1 MVNEYIR
8 KLAGEDFTAKDLRT
22 WCGTLVAL
30 TAIAEN
36 GIETSGDSKKK
47 VIAILDKVSEQL
59 GNTRTVCKK
68 YYVHPSLL
76 ELYETGK
83 LDKWLSK
90 KNNTAKNE
98 NGLSPIEKTL
108 VNILESL

>member
-1 MVNEYIR
+1 M
-8 KLAGEDFTAKDLRT
+8 A
-22 WCGTLVAL
+22 AL
-30 TAIAEN
+30 TAITEN
-36 GIETSGDSKKK
+36 GIVTEGDSKKK
-47 VIAILDKVSEQL
+47 VIAVLDKVSEQL

-76 ELYETGK
+76 ELYEEGK

-90 KNNTAKNE
+90 KENAAKNE
-98 NGLSPIEKTL
+98 NGLSPVEKTL